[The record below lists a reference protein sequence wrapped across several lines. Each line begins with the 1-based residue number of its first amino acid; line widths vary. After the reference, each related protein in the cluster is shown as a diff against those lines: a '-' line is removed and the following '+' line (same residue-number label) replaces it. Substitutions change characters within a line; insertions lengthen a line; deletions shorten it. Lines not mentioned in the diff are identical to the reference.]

1 MTNRPWFPS
10 CIFKSVFLWE
20 VTSYFPHKPIPLFP
34 PTPIKVC
41 FPSLLV
47 PFLHSFIDYDKNNRP
62 CGMLAN
68 LPPPPLHTFFMS
80 AHAVEGGLGEHYW
93 TGRGRGLP
101 DLVVEARAK
110 TDKTGFCPIV
120 VFVQQTSPPPHSA
133 KSLESQNL
141 VMKCW
146 SLATWQIDSKR
157 GTLSLYRQCSLSS
170 GWGPFNQAS
179 PYGCPNFP

>member
-1 MTNRPWFPS
+1 MKSPLLFVHWF
-10 CIFKSVFLWE
+10 I
-20 VTSYFPHKPIPLFP
+20 
-34 PTPIKVC
+34 
-41 FPSLLV
+41 
-47 PFLHSFIDYDKNNRP
+47 HSHPDHSGF
-62 CGMLAN
+62 GMLAN
-68 LPPPPLHTFFMS
+68 LSPPIHTFFMS

-157 GTLSLYRQCSLSS
+157 GTLSLYHQCSLSS
-170 GWGPFNQAS
+170 DWGAFNQAS